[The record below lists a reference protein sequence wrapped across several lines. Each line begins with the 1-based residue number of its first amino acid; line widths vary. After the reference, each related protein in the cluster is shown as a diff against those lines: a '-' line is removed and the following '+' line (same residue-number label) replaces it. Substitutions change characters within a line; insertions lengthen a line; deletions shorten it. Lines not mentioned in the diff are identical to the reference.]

1 MKITLQSP
9 IAIYSD
15 PIPVKMNVA
24 IDGHFWDVEGVYDI
38 RTNEF
43 TPQLV
48 GSYGVEQFAKE
59 ANSTVEEFTAKVQN
73 IFNKNRGW

>member
-1 MKITLQSP
+1 MKITLQRP
-9 IAIYSD
+9 IAIYAE
-15 PIPVKMNVA
+15 PIKVTMNLA
-24 IDGHFWDVEGVYDI
+24 IDGRFWDVEGEYDV

-48 GSYGVEQFAKE
+48 GPYGVDQFARE
-59 ANSTVEEFTAKVQN
+59 ANSTVEEFTAKVQT